1 MLYVLIAGKVT
12 KKDDIA
18 FVLSVNFEQKMGLV
32 LPRLRRETRPAK
44 AVLHAVSSCLWAFF
58 LRHRCF

>member
-1 MLYVLIAGKVT
+1 MFLLQAKLQ

-32 LPRLRRETRPAK
+32 LPR
-44 AVLHAVSSCLWAFF
+44 
-58 LRHRCF
+58 

>member
-1 MLYVLIAGKVT
+1 MFLLQAKLQ

-32 LPRLRRETRPAK
+32 LLRLRHETRPAK
-44 AVLHAVSSCLWAFF
+44 AVLHAVSSCHWAFF